1 VGIFPDMDRALAF
14 TRELTRRRGARV
26 ESLADGFAIFR
37 PELSRVWDMNL
48 VWLDRVGDGETA
60 ASLTDLAERVQGAA
74 GLAHRKLLIADEGA
88 VDRLAAGFRELG
100 WEAGPL
106 VYMALRRPPDR
117 PFGESV
123 RELDLTEQR
132 AFAERSLRASPTGQ
146 DDATIREICMM
157 KDVVAAAVSTRFV
170 AAPATG
176 EPASACDLYV
186 EGGIAQI
193 EDMRTLPAHE
203 GRGLARACTLR
214 AAELAHAAGATF
226 VFLVAEQDDWPKQL
240 YGRLGFDP
248 IGRTLEAWR
257 KPPDP
262 ATRPRATVGA

>member
-1 VGIFPDMDRALAF
+1 MSIHPDMRRALAF
-14 TRELTRRRGARV
+14 TRELTRRCGARV
-26 ESLADGFAIFR
+26 ELLPDGFAVFR
-37 PELSRVWDMNL
+37 PELARVFDLNL

-60 ASLTDLAERVQGAA
+60 ASLADLAEGVQGGA

-88 VDRLAAGFRELG
+88 IDRLAAGFCELG

-117 PFGESV
+117 PAGESV

-146 DDATIREICMM
+146 DDATIREICLV
-157 KDVVAAAVSTRFV
+157 KDVVAAAVSTRFI

-186 EGGIAQI
+186 EDALAQI

-226 VFLVAEQDDWPKQL
+226 VFLVAEQNDWPKEL
-240 YGRLGFDP
+240 YRRLGFDP
-248 IGRTLEAWR
+248 IGRTLEVWR
-257 KPPDP
+257 RPPEP
-262 ATRPRATVGA
+262 TSRRGATVGT